1 MQDQWAKQSVARG
14 MMSKNKTGPVGAAKA
29 ALRGTLRAASVL
41 IKPDVKSVSKS
52 VTLPV
57 YKRREN

>member
-1 MQDQWAKQSVARG
+1 
-14 MMSKNKTGPVGAAKA
+14 MSKNKTGPVGAAKA
-29 ALRGTLRAASVL
+29 ALRGTLRAASVP

-52 VTLPV
+52 VTLPL